1 MPMFKVDNDTVM
13 ALFDAQLKKVRGRL
27 RLDVSPSFRAA
38 SLRPALD
45 PAVATS
51 AVGERVLQLMG
62 GLAEDAALVAKP
74 PPYIVV
80 MPSNSRLSSIV
91 IPPLV
96 TTFGLDTDNQRGL
109 DQALE
114 HLARDLFKWAKDD
127 SSADKEY
134 GVFIG
139 RPLEVCMRCEPFPA
153 NTSQSA
159 PTAIVEPYEFKPR
172 RKL

>member
-1 MPMFKVDNDTVM
+1 MPMFKVDNDTVK
-13 ALFDAQLKKVRGRL
+13 ALFDAQRQQVRGRL

-45 PAVATS
+45 AAVATS

-62 GLAEDAALVAKP
+62 GLAEDAALAVKP

-80 MPSNSRLSSIV
+80 MPSHSRLSSI
-91 IPPLV
+91 IISPLV
-96 TTFGLDTDNQRGL
+96 TTFGLDTDNKRGL
-109 DQALE
+109 DQALD

-127 SSADKEY
+127 TSADKEY

-139 RPLEVCMRCEPFPA
+139 PPLEVRMRCEPFPA
-153 NTSQSA
+153 NSNASA
-159 PTAIVEPYEFKPR
+159 ATAIVEPFEFKPR